1 MDQAALLDAYLAGPG
16 RLRSA
21 VAGLGREQMISRPI
35 AGKWSV
41 LEVVCHLVDTDA
53 NIAHRIKRVLSE
65 ERPVFD
71 RVKPDLMLAALAY
84 HDRDVEEELALFD
97 LGRRQIARILGASPA
112 EAWERT
118 GVVGDR
124 GDRTVAQMVNG
135 AVEHLAHH
143 LAFVVEKRRALGL
156 GEGGGRRNSPPQ
168 LLTPSDRAACSAA
181 AQGSLSKKRY
191 RAVIRRP
198 ACRKRD
204 KGRQSGRPGQ

>member
-1 MDQAALLDAYLAGPG
+1 MDQAALLDAYLGGPD

-21 VAGLGREQMISRPI
+21 VSGLSREQKISRPI
-35 AGKWSV
+35 TGRWSV

-71 RVKPDLMLAALAY
+71 RVKPELMLAALAY
-84 HDRDVEEELALFD
+84 HDRDVEDELGIFD
-97 LGRRQIARILGASPA
+97 LTRRQIGRILRASRP

-124 GDRTVAQMVNG
+124 GDRTVSQMING

-143 LAFVVEKRRALGL
+143 LGFVIEKRRALGI
-156 GEGGGRRNSPPQ
+156 
-168 LLTPSDRAACSAA
+168 D
-181 AQGSLSKKRY
+181 
-191 RAVIRRP
+191 
-198 ACRKRD
+198 
-204 KGRQSGRPGQ
+204 